1 MGGPVSAPTG
11 RPCIAALDVGTS
23 SVKAC
28 LFTPEL
34 TLLARSVREYRL
46 RTENGR
52 VEARAEDYL
61 EAARRRDAGGAGH
74 GPGLAAR
81 RPWASPPRGRRWS
94 RGPGTGEPLGPFLV
108 WLDSRA
114 GAEAELLSGAFDRE
128 TFYRATGLPELS
140 GALPLAKALWLRREE
155 PEVFARTEKLL
166 LLEDYL
172 LHWLTGRLAGE
183 KSLHT
188 STGWFHLAG
197 TTCGRRP
204 WRRRA
209 SQWGCCRSCW
219 TAASR

>member
-1 MGGPVSAPTG
+1 MGGPVSASTG

-34 TLLARSVREYRL
+34 TLLACSVREYRL

-61 EAARRRDAGGAGH
+61 EAAAAGMREALDMA
-74 GPGLAAR
+74 PGWRPAALGLTTQGETLV
-81 RPWASPPRGRRWS
+81 PVGRA
-94 RGPGTGEPLGPFLV
+94 GEPLGPFLV

-140 GALPLAKALWLRREE
+140 PPFGA
-155 PEVFARTEKLL
+155 
-166 LLEDYL
+166 
-172 LHWLTGRLAGE
+172 
-183 KSLHT
+183 
-188 STGWFHLAG
+188 
-197 TTCGRRP
+197 
-204 WRRRA
+204 
-209 SQWGCCRSCW
+209 
-219 TAASR
+219 